1 MIASDDRPPATV
13 FWSSLTD
20 GDVRAA
26 FSVVAD
32 DAEVTITAAGILG
45 TAAEGRQFFESTL
58 AAFPDLRFT
67 VKKSFTGTDGV
78 TVTEL
83 SMEGTQAGEYL
94 GVLNQEKHLDIDQVW
109 LLKSHEGRI
118 SAITGYWCQNQ
129 LYRRLAVK
137 RLDHVAIV

>member
-1 MIASDDRPPATV
+1 MIASDGRPPATV

-45 TAAEGRQFFESTL
+45 TAAEGREFFEATL

-83 SMEGTQAGEYL
+83 AMEDMLTIDPFRAARMAGAQACVIWKVPRMLMSM
-94 GVLNQEKHLDIDQVW
+94 IR
-109 LLKSHEGRI
+109 S
-118 SAITGYWCQNQ
+118 
-129 LYRRLAVK
+129 
-137 RLDHVAIV
+137 